1 MTMITVYEKIAVE
14 MKGNGWEERASIVS
28 DEYTKVVW
36 KRKGDIGE
44 WQFAVENKEEYRP
57 DEVLCVLVFI
67 IGKKFAAKLYTTK
80 NVMNGAGV
88 IPVLNALRK
97 GIERLVQK
105 ETKGGYICQNL

>member
-1 MTMITVYEKIAVE
+1 MKTVYERIAVE
-14 MKGNGWEERASIVS
+14 MEGNGWEERSSIVS

-57 DEVLCVLVFI
+57 GEVCCVLVFI
-67 IGKKFAAKLYTTK
+67 IGKKFATKLYTPK
-80 NVMNGAGV
+80 NVINGAGI